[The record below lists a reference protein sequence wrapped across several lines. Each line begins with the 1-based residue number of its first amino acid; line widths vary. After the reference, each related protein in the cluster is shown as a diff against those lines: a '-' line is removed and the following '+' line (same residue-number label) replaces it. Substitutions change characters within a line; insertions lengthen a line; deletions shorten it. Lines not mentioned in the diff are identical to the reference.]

1 MQGHVKWTSLKPIER
16 LLQILFNRERKT
28 RKQTRESLLDAFSEV
43 RSGKGLEIVLRNK
56 VKVRSRYLPPIF
68 IDVEDYICE
77 TIYTLVPGFSLILA
91 QATLLMEQWLLYLF
105 PLAIVGQS
113 RQSRLLWRD
122 VPLVT

>member
-1 MQGHVKWTSLKPIER
+1 M
-16 LLQILFNRERKT
+16 
-28 RKQTRESLLDAFSEV
+28 DAFSEV

-77 TIYTLVPGFSLILA
+77 TIYTLVPSFSLILA
-91 QATLLMEQWLLYLF
+91 QASLLMEQWLLYLF

-122 VPLVT
+122 VPLESNGGLLTARLKKVPNFGFHIIV